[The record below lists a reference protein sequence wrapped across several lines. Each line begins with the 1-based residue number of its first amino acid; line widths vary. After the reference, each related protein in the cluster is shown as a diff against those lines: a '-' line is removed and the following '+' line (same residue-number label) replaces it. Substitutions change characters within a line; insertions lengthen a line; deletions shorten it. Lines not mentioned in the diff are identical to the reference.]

1 MSMSPQAAAANEE
14 WGAAA
19 QLRKD
24 QHAAAAALEKEL
36 KEFSGGLPYDQAR
49 VIERTQD
56 GLMQGVQ
63 GFYMAG
69 LGMILLH
76 EHEGETYPH
85 ILGQYFPGITYDSA
99 KRYMKFARAASIL
112 PNFKQFCLSSGGYSK
127 GLTMLESCSG
137 EEIDEFEDTGEL
149 RGFTQDQVDK
159 MSVRQLKQALRRAK
173 DKAAEA
179 VKKATEKLAVEN
191 VELRQKNEAL
201 EVAAGSQ
208 DLSAAKKV
216 FDSMARHLDKAA
228 KMARKLDITVLAV
241 DWATRLQCLAYLHQI
256 RLVTDHAESSI
267 YAIEDPGPQ
276 GEGAES

>member
-1 MSMSPQAAAANEE
+1 
-14 WGAAA
+14 
-19 QLRKD
+19 
-24 QHAAAAALEKEL
+24 
-36 KEFSGGLPYDQAR
+36 
-49 VIERTQD
+49 
-56 GLMQGVQ
+56 
-63 GFYMAG
+63 

-76 EHEGETYPH
+76 ENEGETYPR
-85 ILGQYFPGITYDSA
+85 ILEQYFPGITYDSA
-99 KRYMKFARAASIL
+99 KRYRKFARAASIL

-137 EEIDEFEDTGEL
+137 EEMGEFEDTGEL

-191 VELRQKNEAL
+191 VELKEKNAAL
-201 EVAAGSQ
+201 EVEAGSQ
-208 DLSAAKKV
+208 DLAAAKKV
-216 FDSMARHLDKAA
+216 FDSMARHLDEAG
-228 KMARKLDITVLAV
+228 KMARKLDITVLAQ

-276 GEGAES
+276 AGEGAGDA

>member
-1 MSMSPQAAAANEE
+1 MAPNQEGGMAATLAVVATHDEQHDAAR
-14 WGAAA
+14 
-19 QLRKD
+19 L
-24 QHAAAAALEKEL
+24 LEKEL

-76 EHEGETYPH
+76 KNEPYTYRV
-85 ILGQYFPGITYDSA
+85 ILDQYFPGIGIKA
-99 KRYMKFARAASIL
+99 AGKYMRFARAASIL
-112 PNFKQFCLSSGGYSK
+112 PNFKQFCLASGGYSK

-137 EEIDEFEDTGEL
+137 EEMDGFEETGEL

-173 DKAAEA
+173 EKAADA

-191 VELRQKNEAL
+191 VELREKNAVL
-201 EVAAGSQ
+201 EVEAGSQ
-208 DLSAAKKV
+208 DLQAAKKV
-216 FDSMARHLDKAA
+216 FDSMARHLDEAA
-228 KMARKLDITVLAV
+228 KAARKLDITVLAV

-267 YAIEDPGPQ
+267 YAIDDPGPQ
-276 GEGAES
+276 AGEGAGA